1 LPSGRYRQADAGSG
15 EAGRLMLSPA
25 LALACALAGFL
36 LAMGLGALIW
46 IDGERAAKR
55 ERIERARRRDHA
67 KVPAICW
74 SNQ

>member
-1 LPSGRYRQADAGSG
+1 
-15 EAGRLMLSPA
+15 MLSPA

-36 LAMGLGALIW
+36 LAMAVCGLIW

-67 KVPAICW
+67 KVPVLSW
-74 SNQ
+74 SRR